1 MAEVQQTDLP
11 GVGVRYDFV
20 TASGERV
27 GVLVHRSGRRELLVY
42 RRDDPD
48 ECRTLL
54 DLDGSDART
63 LVELLGASRVSE
75 HLAEVQQRVAGLAIE
90 WLRVEP
96 GARWDGTTLGEA
108 QVHTTTGV
116 SVVAIL
122 RDGDTIV
129 APGADDALRG
139 GDTVVAV
146 GAPEGIER
154 LRPALRA

>member
-11 GVGVRYDFV
+11 GVGVRYEFTTDD
-20 TASGERV
+20 GERL
-27 GVLVHRSGRRELLVY
+27 GVLVHRSGRRDVLLY

-48 ECRTLL
+48 ECRAVVEL
-54 DLDGSDART
+54 SAAEANT

-75 HLAEVQQRVAGLAIE
+75 HLAEVQQRIAGLAIE

-96 GARWDGTTLGEA
+96 GSRWLDQTLADA

-116 SVVAIL
+116 SIVAIVHE
-122 RDGDTIV
+122 GETIV
-129 APGADDALRG
+129 APGADDVLRA

-146 GAPEGIER
+146 GTPEGIEL
-154 LRPALRA
+154 LRPALRG

>member
-1 MAEVQQTDLP
+1 MGDVQQTDLP

-20 TASGERV
+20 TGAGERL
-27 GVLVHRSGRRELLVY
+27 GVLVHRSGRRELLIY

-54 DLDGSDART
+54 ELDAADART

-90 WLRVEP
+90 WLRVER
-96 GARWDGTTLGEA
+96 GARWDGATLGDA
-108 QVHTTTGV
+108 QVHTSTGV

-122 RDGDTIV
+122 RDGETLV
-129 APGADDALRG
+129 APGAGDVLRG
-139 GDTVVAV
+139 DDTVVAV
-146 GAPEGIER
+146 GTPEGIDR
-154 LRPALRA
+154 LRPALRP